1 VLTTFQRAPASYIP
15 FTRTM
20 ATTSTGGAAASVSAA
35 PAPALKALRRL
46 DYTPVNYTTKTVNLD
61 FNIKAGGTRV
71 QATLGFEQLYTPA
84 AGESAARSLVLHRG
98 STAVQTLVSVAV
110 EGTEL
115 SPADYSLDEKTLT
128 LTPPAGAAAFTV
140 KIVTDVNP
148 EANTSLEGL
157 YKSGSAYST
166 QVRLVTAGACSRFR
180 AALHAGTAES
190 SHCFRAV
197 KENAPGSISCTGSAA
212 TPDRRNLPPPPTLLF
227 CSARRRASATF
238 RCSRTAPT

>member
-1 VLTTFQRAPASYIP
+1 
-15 FTRTM
+15 M
-20 ATTSTGGAAASVSAA
+20 ATTSTGGAAASASAA

-61 FNIKAGGTRV
+61 FNIKAGVTRV

-84 AGESAARSLVLHRG
+84 AGETAARPLVLHRG

-110 EGTEL
+110 EGAEL
-115 SPADYSLDEKTLT
+115 SPADYALDEKTLT
-128 LTPPAGAAAFTV
+128 LTPPAGATAFTV

-166 QVRLVTAGACSRFR
+166 QVRSMTAGPCSRFR
-180 AALHAGTAES
+180 AALHCRSAECLHGCCLVHRGRKCSKKHQLYVFSRDTRSTHS
-190 SHCFRAV
+190 SHSNIVFVSAV
-197 KENAPGSISCTGSAA
+197 RGGGLPQHLPLPG
-212 TPDRRNLPPPPTLLF
+212 PP
-227 CSARRRASATF
+227 
-238 RCSRTAPT
+238 